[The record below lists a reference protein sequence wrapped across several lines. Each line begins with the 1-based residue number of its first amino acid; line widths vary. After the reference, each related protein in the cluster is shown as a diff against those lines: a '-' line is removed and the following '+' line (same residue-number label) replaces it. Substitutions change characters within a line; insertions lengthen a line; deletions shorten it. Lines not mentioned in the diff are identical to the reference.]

1 MNSLGNTKQTD
12 PLGPMRHRSHTGL
25 CEGEGGGGKNE
36 VIICLT
42 CSTCVHC
49 HLLKLFGVAFKTRRL
64 RLPRAARDL
73 SVYAENFIEKYN
85 FKLSSFSRADM
96 HINR

>member
-25 CEGEGGGGKNE
+25 CEGEGGGKNE

-49 HLLKLFGVAFKTRRL
+49 HLLNCLALHLRPGDCVFSCREGSICLRRKFH
-64 RLPRAARDL
+64 RK
-73 SVYAENFIEKYN
+73 I
-85 FKLSSFSRADM
+85 
-96 HINR
+96 